1 MEQDFRIVFPEGRF
15 RAVGV
20 RLCGYARG
28 GGSDKGIGPLQV
40 CESHEIGIGG
50 VKGCVRLYR

>member
-1 MEQDFRIVFPEGRF
+1 MEQDFRIVFSGGNF
-15 RAVGV
+15 WAVGV
-20 RLCGYARG
+20 RLCGHARG